1 MELKRVVVTGLGA
14 LTPIGNTLPEYW
26 EALKNGV
33 SGAARITYFNPELHK
48 TQFACELKNFD
59 VTEFMNRKE
68 ARRMDKYSQYAMVVT
83 DEAIADAGLVE
94 GNFNPD
100 RVGVIWGSGIGGL
113 ETFQD
118 EAQNLLRAR
127 ENNQAPRFNPFF
139 IPKMIADIA
148 R

>member
-14 LTPIGNTLPEYW
+14 LTPLGNNLSDYW
-26 EALKNGV
+26 QGLQKGV
-33 SGAARITYFNPELHK
+33 SGAGRITYFNPELHK

-59 VTEFMNRKE
+59 ITQFVDRKDIK
-68 ARRMDKYSQYAMVVT
+68 RMDKFSQYAMVVT
-83 DEAIADAGLVE
+83 DEAIQDAGLIE

-118 EAQNLLRAR
+118 EAAGLERNRA
-127 ENNQAPRFNPFF
+127 NGLGPRFNPFF
-139 IPKMIADIA
+139 HS
-148 R
+148 